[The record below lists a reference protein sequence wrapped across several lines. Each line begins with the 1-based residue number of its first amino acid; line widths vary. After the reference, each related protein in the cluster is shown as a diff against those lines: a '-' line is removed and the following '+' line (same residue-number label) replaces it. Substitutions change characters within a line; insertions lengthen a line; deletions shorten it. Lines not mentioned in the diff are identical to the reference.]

1 MSSRLCRTAPDELD
15 SIASPTALTLSE
27 LSQLHV
33 QIRRCFES
41 HAAPTL
47 PYRLLPLIM
56 IVFLVSHREQR
67 ENWTQ
72 RWWKARSS
80 DHQLASRVQLA
91 MHCSIQPHQ
100 DRT

>member
-41 HAAPTL
+41 HTVSTL
-47 PYRLLPLIM
+47 PYLPLIM

-72 RWWKARSS
+72 R
-80 DHQLASRVQLA
+80 
-91 MHCSIQPHQ
+91 
-100 DRT
+100 

>member
-41 HAAPTL
+41 HAVPTL
-47 PYRLLPLIM
+47 PYLPLIM
-56 IVFLVSHREQR
+56 IVFLVSHHEQR
-67 ENWTQ
+67 EKWAQ
-72 RWWKARSS
+72 R
-80 DHQLASRVQLA
+80 
-91 MHCSIQPHQ
+91 
-100 DRT
+100 